1 MKSPLWR
8 YFRVSSAL
16 ALLTSWA
23 GYPKCQFC
31 CGGCSGHCRL
41 FMSIQVLH
49 PLRAK
54 TNSLTVMTTKNI
66 FRHCQLSPQWGSME
80 DKYHTLLRITEIF
93 WYLQWYKY
101 YHLTYLSQYDNL
113 SIFCITQTIWFSST
127 SGCIFNLPYTI
138 SSLFLII
145 RHWSL
150 TIFAY
155 I

>member
-1 MKSPLWR
+1 MKLFFLTISNHIKRLPVRETFVCKFTMKSPLWR
-8 YFRVSSAL
+8 YSRVSSAL

-49 PLRAK
+49 ALHAK

-66 FRHCQLSPQWGSME
+66 FRHCLLSPQWGSME
-80 DKYHTLLRITEIF
+80 DKYHILLRITKIF

-101 YHLTYLSQYDNL
+101 YQFDLF
-113 SIFCITQTIWFSST
+113 IPIW
-127 SGCIFNLPYTI
+127 
-138 SSLFLII
+138 
-145 RHWSL
+145 
-150 TIFAY
+150 
-155 I
+155 